1 MNNLTN
7 PNDAVQALLMR
18 VPTFATARS
27 QDESYISHNDDGP
40 YLVYGDFAR
49 FLTELIMDESGAP
62 EKADVLTESFKLLSE
77 LATSP
82 NAELANIAVVG
93 VFEAFAE
100 CPDCI
105 VLAKKCSP
113 KMQQKFSTVC
123 CVVGSDRHSSFDYQR
138 F

>member
-1 MNNLTN
+1 MNLTSLDN
-7 PNDAVQALLMR
+7 AVEELLKR
-18 VPTFATARS
+18 VPSFAAARA

-49 FLTELIMDESGAP
+49 FLEELIVDRSHTAEAG
-62 EKADVLTESFKLLSE
+62 DVLTESFRLLSE

-93 VFEAFAE
+93 VFEALAD

-105 VLAKKCSP
+105 VLAKKMLS
-113 KMQQKFSTVC
+113 KDAANVFERVLR
-123 CVVGSDRHSSFDYQR
+123 GWI
-138 F
+138 